1 MSSIVIKLQS
11 ALFTFKQPLVR
22 ACLNVM
28 LLAGWL
34 VLAILIGPQIIKC
47 EFYDRIV
54 TKISKD

>member
-1 MSSIVIKLQS
+1 MSKYKVIKLQS
-11 ALFTFKQPLVR
+11 AFFTFKQPLVR

-28 LLAGWL
+28 LYWL